1 MLSLTPLDSFLPFWL
16 HELNATRL
24 YKKPSEIVEF
34 SCSCA
39 RAKKPTLS
47 TSQILMTYRQAAE
60 SPCRWRKS
68 RVSGNKTVTSL
79 ELKTYIETL
88 I

>member
-16 HELNATRL
+16 QELNATRP

-39 RAKKPTLS
+39 QAKKPTLS
-47 TSQILMTYRQAAE
+47 TNSDFNDVPSGSRE
-60 SPCRWRKS
+60 SLPMA
-68 RVSGNKTVTSL
+68 
-79 ELKTYIETL
+79 
-88 I
+88 

>member
-1 MLSLTPLDSFLPFWL
+1 MLSLTPLDSFLPFSL
-16 HELNATRL
+16 QELNATRL

-47 TSQILMTYRQAAE
+47 TNSDFNDVLSGSRE
-60 SPCRWRKS
+60 SLPMA
-68 RVSGNKTVTSL
+68 
-79 ELKTYIETL
+79 
-88 I
+88 

>member
-1 MLSLTPLDSFLPFWL
+1 MLSLTPLDSFLPFSL
-16 HELNATRL
+16 QELNATRL

-47 TSQILMTYRQAAE
+47 TNSDFNDVPSDSRE
-60 SPCRWRKS
+60 SLP
-68 RVSGNKTVTSL
+68 L
-79 ELKTYIETL
+79 A
-88 I
+88 